1 MYVNYKTGDKLTK
14 EEYVKMMTGKISKKK
29 WSRNKESLLEVFDDY
44 IDFIEYSLKDSGYIL
59 MEV

>member
-29 WSRNKESLLEVFDDY
+29 
-44 IDFIEYSLKDSGYIL
+44 
-59 MEV
+59 ME